1 MPITTRFRPSPALV
15 VSSLALA
22 VALGGT
28 GYAAV
33 VLPANS
39 VGTAQLRNGAVVAS
53 KVKPHSLLAS
63 SFRGGQ
69 LPRGDPGP
77 VGLAGPAGPAGPA
90 GQKGDSATKLWAVVR
105 GADGS
110 VIRQSGGINVTTP
123 AGAGKYVVTFPQ
135 SVNACAPVVT
145 LSGTGATPD
154 EGSASA
160 TTGSQATQFNVQTL
174 DSGGGHDNET
184 FSIAVFC

>member
-15 VSSLALA
+15 VASLALA

-39 VGTAQLRNGAVVAS
+39 VGTAQLKNGAVVGS
-53 KVKPHSLLAS
+53 KVKAHSLSAA
-63 SFRGGQ
+63 SFRPGQ
-69 LPRGDPGP
+69 LPKGDPGP
-77 VGLAGPAGPAGPA
+77 VGLAGPAGPAGP
-90 GQKGDSATKLWAVVR
+90 KGDAATKLWAVVR
-105 GADGS
+105 GADGAI
-110 VIRQSGGINVTTP
+110 VRQSGGIGVTTP

-135 SVNACAPVVT
+135 SVNGCAPVVT

-160 TTGSQATQFNVQTL
+160 TTGAQATQLNVQTL
-174 DSGGGHDNET
+174 DSGGGHSNET

>member
-15 VSSLALA
+15 VASLALG

-39 VGTAQLRNGAVVAS
+39 VGTAQLKNGAVVGS
-53 KVKPHSLLAS
+53 KVKPHSLPATSLK
-63 SFRGGQ
+63 GP
-69 LPRGDPGP
+69 LPKGDPGP
-77 VGLAGPAGPAGPA
+77 VGLAGPAGPAGP
-90 GQKGDSATKLWAVVR
+90 KGDAATKLWAVVR
-105 GADGS
+105 GADGA
-110 VIRQSGGINVTTP
+110 VIRQSGGIGVTTP

-154 EGSASA
+154 EGSGSA
-160 TTGSQATQFNVQTL
+160 AVGAQPTQLNVQTL
-174 DSGGGHDNET
+174 DSGGAHSNET